1 MKPAILAIT
10 TALALLHPVGAE
22 QANDVQTQM
31 DSGHALRKQGLPAAA
46 REIYT
51 HIASD
56 KAASPFQRSEAQS
69 WLGHALRDEGKLDQ
83 AIEAYSKV
91 LFIPGAHPRHLGEA
105 HVWIGQLHFVRGDY
119 EKAKREF
126 TATLNLP
133 DPGPDHIRYAKE
145 RLAQISQLD
154 ERASNSA
161 SKWGV
166 EPDER
171 KLKEFLATLETLN
184 TNHALKDLIAATT
197 YAIGTFGPD
206 ARVMPGFLERLA
218 KLAAQNSTE
227 DLKAWFNLVPSC
239 LEWGPLKSSLAL
251 RVYELLPKN
260 DYKANAR
267 WAGEQTG
274 SLHNIRVISKFAFDY
289 AQADPEAAMNWVNTT
304 KPKPDINIVIG
315 VIEIVQAWSE
325 KDLAGLE
332 HWLDAH
338 RDTPV
343 FNQATRDIAVLYA
356 DSNRELAKKW
366 GEQNKDPKR
375 RAFIDKLL
383 SKPPKAKN

>member
-1 MKPAILAIT
+1 MKPSLLVIT
-10 TALALLHPVGAE
+10 TALAFLHPVGAE
-22 QANDVQTQM
+22 PANGVQTQM
-31 DSGHALRKQGLPAAA
+31 DSAHALRKQGLPAAA
-46 REIYT
+46 REVYA

-56 KAASPFQRSEAQS
+56 KAASPHQRSEAQS
-69 WLGHALRDEGKLDQ
+69 WLGHSLRDEGKLDQ

-126 TATLNLP
+126 TAALNLP
-133 DPGPDHIRYAKE
+133 DAGPDHIRHAKL
-145 RLAQISQLD
+145 RLAQISQLTD
-154 ERASNSA
+154 HASNAA
-161 SKWGV
+161 SKLGV
-166 EPDER
+166 EPDD
-171 KLKEFLATLETLN
+171 KKVKEFLATLDALN
-184 TNHALKDLIAATT
+184 ANHALKDLIAATT

-206 ARVMPGFLERLA
+206 TRVMPGFLERLA
-218 KLAAQNSTE
+218 NLAAKNSTE
-227 DLKAWFNLVPSC
+227 DLKAWFNLVPADAQ
-239 LEWGPLKSSLAL
+239 WRPLKSRLGL
-251 RVYELLPKN
+251 QVYGLLPKD
-260 DYKANAR
+260 DYRGNAR
-267 WAGEQTG
+267 WLGGQTG
-274 SLHNIRVISKFAFDY
+274 LLYSTPVITQFTYDY

-304 KPKPDINIVIG
+304 KPRPDINIVIG
-315 VIEIVQAWSE
+315 VIEIVKTWSE

-332 HWLDAH
+332 RWLDAH

-375 RAFIDKLL
+375 RAFIDNLL
-383 SKPPKAKN
+383 SKPPKMKN